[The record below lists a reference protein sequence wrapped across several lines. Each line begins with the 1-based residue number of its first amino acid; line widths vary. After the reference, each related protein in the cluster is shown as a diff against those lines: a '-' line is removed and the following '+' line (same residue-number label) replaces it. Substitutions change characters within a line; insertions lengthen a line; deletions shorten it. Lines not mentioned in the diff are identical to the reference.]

1 VTSPPSVPRL
11 SGVDGG
17 EALVDAS
24 RELRDCGGLEHM
36 LPKDG
41 DQTCLDGPH
50 PQTEASMT
58 LLA

>member
-1 VTSPPSVPRL
+1 L